1 MHTNAR
7 IPTIDAVETPYDLM
21 CCREAYILMD
31 HSLRVLDE
39 RLRRV
44 IHMRVGIGSRAMTQE
59 EIGKKIGVS
68 RKRVAQLQDRALKQ
82 LREWITTIYNVD
94 YI

>member
-7 IPTIDAVETPYDLM
+7 IPTIDGVETPYDVM

-31 HSLRVLDE
+31 HSLRMLDE